1 MRTRLSW
8 PLVAASLLLALAG
21 SGCRPQAPAA
31 ADAAA
36 ASPPELAV
44 AGAVL
49 GCIPVVLIY
58 FLFVDRYVQGMSGAL
73 KG

>member
-1 MRTRLSW
+1 MCLRTDPQARFRYGGRLS
-8 PLVAASLLLALAG
+8 SF
-21 SGCRPQAPAA
+21 
-31 ADAAA
+31 
-36 ASPPELAV
+36 SPGNDMNIAMWVL